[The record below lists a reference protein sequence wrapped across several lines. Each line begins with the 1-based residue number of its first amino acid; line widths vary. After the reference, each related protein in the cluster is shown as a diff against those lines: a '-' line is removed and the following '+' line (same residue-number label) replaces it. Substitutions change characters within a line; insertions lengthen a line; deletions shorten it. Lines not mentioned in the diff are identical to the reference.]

1 MSNVSGTI
9 SVNVEFRDTTTSS
22 GVQSLKTITLQE
34 STEYTTG
41 KVAVVSGTVGT
52 SRAALWSAD
61 SPVSF
66 GGYKDSAGVN
76 VAFDS
81 INRIALR
88 SSSSS
93 GVTID
98 EPDGNS
104 FKLVSRNNE
113 VAVCS
118 GSGIGLEIYANSG
131 TASFSVVLIGPK
143 AQA

>member
-1 MSNVSGTI
+1 MSNSIDGSFGI
-9 SVNVEFRDTTTSS
+9 NVVFHDRAGSRIKV
-22 GVQSLKTITLQE
+22 VQLADHIN
-34 STEYTTG
+34 YTTG

-52 SRAALWSAD
+52 SRATLWSAD
-61 SPVSF
+61 SPVFF

-81 INRIALR
+81 INRIALS

-104 FKLVSRNNE
+104 LKLVSRNNE

-118 GSGIGLEIYANSG
+118 GSGVGLEIYANSG
-131 TASFSVVLIGPK
+131 TASFSVVLIGPE